1 MKKILLLFCILLA
14 GKGIA
19 QTSLVNSGGTKI
31 NIGTGVDVKVHHV
44 TNTGTGSTITSNGDL
59 YLKGNFNQTTGAT
72 YTGGASSWLWFE
84 GTSAQTIT
92 SDATIAVA
100 RLKIDNATGVQLTQN
115 LSIANNLEVV
125 NGDLDL
131 NGSHVALGST
141 GILAEDRA
149 NNHLVTDNTAASDF
163 VQGGG
168 ITFNATVSNASG
180 EIQGTGLTLTHTG
193 TASDNYPVA
202 ITRKHYK
209 GAVDSRGGHGIE
221 RIYAITGTPTVA
233 TTMRIDYATD
243 ETTGAGLATDFVLYR
258 WQSATGWLKGG
269 DAGAGFAHGMNNI
282 GARFVTATGITAFSH
297 WTVGSS
303 ATPLPITL
311 VRFAGERVNEGTGEH
326 TEEVRLTW
334 VTASEINNKGFEV
347 EMSENG
353 LAYQKI
359 AFVEG
364 RGTSN
369 APINYQ
375 LTTIN
380 QNEGYYRLKQVDFD
394 GTFSY
399 SPVVFVEG
407 MAGKV
412 VVYPNPSK
420 GVFTIS
426 TQSPLTPEGGKV
438 RLFNVQGIEVPF
450 KMEGNKITI
459 SPLGLGAFPAGVYFL
474 HTVVAGKAKV
484 TKVVVER

>member
-1 MKKILLLFCILLA
+1 MKKILLLFCIILA

-44 TNTGTGSTITSNGDL
+44 TNTGTGSAITSNGDL

-84 GTSAQTIT
+84 GTTAQTVS

-100 RLKIDNATGVQLTQN
+100 RLKIDNATGVQLAQN

-131 NGSHVALGST
+131 NGKNIDLGST

-193 TASDNYPVA
+193 TAGNDYAVA

-209 GAVDSRGGHGIE
+209 GAVNSRGGHGIE

-243 ETTGAGLATDFVLYR
+243 ETTGAGSATDFVLYR

-269 DAGAGFAHGMNNI
+269 DAGAGFAHGMNNV
-282 GARFVTATGITAFSH
+282 GSRFVTATGITAFSH

-303 ATPLPITL
+303 ATPLPISL
-311 VRFAGERVNEGTGEH
+311 LYLKGERIEQAGEK
-326 TEEVRLTW
+326 TEEVKLTW
-334 VTASEINNKGFEV
+334 ATASEVSNKGFEIQV
-347 EMSENG
+347 SDNT
-353 LAYQKI
+353 QIFKTI
-359 AFVEG
+359 AFKEG
-364 RGTSN
+364 AGNSISVNSYHVTFNN
-369 APINYQ
+369 ASDA
-375 LTTIN
+375 
-380 QNEGYYRLKQVDFD
+380 YYRLKQLDFD

-399 SPVVFVEG
+399 SPIVFVEG
-407 MAGKV
+407 IEILA
-412 VVYPNPSK
+412 VYPNPNNGTFKVVCGTQTTADKLDLPARLLNAQGTEVWK
-420 GVFTIS
+420 GDLPNAQT
-426 TQSPLTPEGGKV
+426 
-438 RLFNVQGIEVPF
+438 EV
-450 KMEGNKITI
+450 KTN
-459 SPLGLGAFPAGVYFL
+459 LPAGVYFL
-474 HTVVAGKAKV
+474 HTTVAGKVKV
-484 TKVVVER
+484 TKVIIEQ